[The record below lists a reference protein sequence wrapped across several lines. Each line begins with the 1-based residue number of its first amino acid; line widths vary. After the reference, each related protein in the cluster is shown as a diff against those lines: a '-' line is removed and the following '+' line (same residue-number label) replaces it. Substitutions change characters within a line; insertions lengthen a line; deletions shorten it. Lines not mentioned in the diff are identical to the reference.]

1 MDPTCEEI
9 QRSIPWLLDDEL
21 DAEQSL
27 EVEAHLGTC
36 GACRAQLERQGHL
49 RLALRRA
56 AASIAVPVS
65 LQNRLHDVMD
75 RERRAQTGWNKA
87 WPAVAAAAILLSF
100 IWKGANG
107 GLTSDFEE
115 LATRH
120 SRDLPMD
127 VVAPDVGEV
136 QTYLSGKLPFAV
148 RIPTLSAEGPLKLL
162 GGRVIQLNDHRDAA
176 YVRYDMPHGRVSM
189 VVYQDGA
196 NQEMPEIAPM
206 YTLGNQQVMLKRVR
220 GYSAAKWKASGLVY
234 SVVTD
239 LPESELSLVLHQSIH

>member
-1 MDPTCEEI
+1 MELSCEEI

-36 GACRAQLERQGHL
+36 GDCRAQLERQGHL

-65 LQNRLHDVMD
+65 MRVRIHDVME

-100 IWKGANG
+100 IWKGASG
-107 GLTSDFEE
+107 GFAGDLEE
-115 LATRH
+115 LALRH
-120 SRDLPMD
+120 ARDLPMD
-127 VVAPDVGEV
+127 VVAPDAGEV

-148 RIPTLSAEGPLKLL
+148 RIPTLSADEPMKLL
-162 GGRVIQLNDHRDAA
+162 GGRVIQMNDRDAA
-176 YVRYDMPHGRVSM
+176 YLRYDTPHGRVSM
-189 VVYQDGA
+189 VVYQDVA
-196 NQEMPEIAPM
+196 NQEMSEVAPL
-206 YTLGNQQVMLKRVR
+206 YNLGNRQVMLKRVR
-220 GYSAAKWKASGLVY
+220 GYTAAKWKASGLVY
-234 SVVTD
+234 SVVSD
-239 LPESELSLVLHQSIH
+239 LPENEFSLVLHDSMR

>member
-27 EVEAHLGTC
+27 EIEAHLGAC
-36 GACRAQLERQGHL
+36 AACRAQLERQGQL
-49 RLALRRA
+49 RLALQRA

-65 LQNRLHDVMD
+65 LRNRIHDAMD
-75 RERRAQTGWNKA
+75 RERRAQTVWNKA
-87 WPAVAAAAILLSF
+87 WPAVVAAAILLSF

-107 GLTSDFEE
+107 GLASDLDE
-115 LATRH
+115 LAMRH
-120 SRDLPMD
+120 ARDLPMD

-148 RIPTLSAEGPLKLL
+148 RIPALNDEEPLKLL

-176 YVRYDMPHGRVSM
+176 YVRYDMAHGRVSM

-196 NQEMPEIAPM
+196 NQEMSEVAPL
-206 YTLGNQQVMLKRVR
+206 YTLGNQQVMLKQVR
-220 GYSAAKWKASGLVY
+220 GYTAAKWKAAGLVY

-239 LPESELSLVLHQSIH
+239 LPENEFSVVLHQSMR